1 MSWLP
6 GDKRTFQKRL
16 NLISAGVGFL
26 GSALTAF
33 TPRGAQLIAA
43 PAANLVTRLMALYA
57 QNANDAEK
65 DQAKE
70 QKEALFKDVQT
81 AVERENQTNDA
92 TLPVPKNADDVLD
105 GDLPDKFALET
116 ADRLITVRDGDEP
129 RYATRAKDEA
139 TSRYH
144 VFGSDVRDRLITE
157 RTERAQERGQ
167 REEFAQ
173 EYADRRRFEDL
184 RQKSDKD
191 LLSKDLLSDE
201 DLKRVVAAVDSYN
214 KAHPESTLPSPT
226 KVVVSADAKHVYGTL
241 LELKSNLPAG
251 SENDDERY
259 ASVYRARGSEYSVLT
274 PAQVDE
280 VELRQRSNIRPRVK
294 SIALGR

>member
-6 GDKRTFQKRL
+6 RDKRTFQKRL

-92 TLPVPKNADDVLD
+92 KLPVPKSADDVLD
-105 GDLPDKFALET
+105 GNLPDKFALEA
-116 ADRLITVRDGDEP
+116 ADPLITVRDGDEP
-129 RYATRAKDEA
+129 RYATRTKNEA

-144 VFGSDVRDRLITE
+144 VFGRDVRDRLITE
-157 RTERAQERGQ
+157 RTERAREREQ

-173 EYADRRRFEDL
+173 EYADKRRFEDL
-184 RQKSDKD
+184 RQNSDKE
-191 LLSKDLLSDE
+191 LSDE

-214 KAHPESTLPSPT
+214 KAHPDSTLPAPTNVVASP
-226 KVVVSADAKHVYGTL
+226 DAKKVYGRL

-251 SENDDERY
+251 SENDGERY
-259 ASVYRARGSEYSVLT
+259 ARVYRARGGVYSVLT

-280 VELRQRSNIRPRVK
+280 VQQRSNIRPGVK
-294 SIALGR
+294 SNALGR